1 MLAVIRIRGT
11 TGIRP
16 AAAKTA
22 ELMRLN
28 RINHMVLVEDN
39 DVNRGMLQKVK
50 DYVTWG
56 EIDDA
61 TVEMIL
67 KYRAQLKGHNPLME
81 EELKDISGYETFKDL
96 ASAINQGKIKYK
108 DIRDIVPVVR
118 LNPPKGGY
126 EAVRKPVG
134 QGGSAGYRGKDINR
148 LILAMLKSGVDLNG
162 KN

>member
-56 EIDDA
+56 EVDDV

-96 ASAINQGKIKYK
+96 ASAINQGKIKFR

>member
-39 DVNRGMLQKVK
+39 DVNRGMLQTVK

-56 EIDDA
+56 EVDDA
-61 TVEMIL
+61 TVEMVL

-81 EELKDISGYETFKDL
+81 DELKDISGYDTFREL
-96 ASAINQGKIKYK
+96 ASAINHGKIKFK
-108 DIRDIVPVVR
+108 DIRGIVPVVR

-126 EAVRKPVG
+126 EAIRKPVG

>member
-56 EIDDA
+56 EVDDA

-96 ASAINQGKIKYK
+96 ASAINQGKIKFR

-134 QGGSAGYRGKDINR
+134 QGGSTGYRGKDINR

>member
-56 EIDDA
+56 EVDDV

-96 ASAINQGKIKYK
+96 ASAINQGKIKFK

-118 LNPPKGGY
+118 LNPPKEGY

>member
-56 EIDDA
+56 EVDDA

-96 ASAINQGKIKYK
+96 ASAINQGKIKFK

>member
-56 EIDDA
+56 EVDDA

-96 ASAINQGKIKYK
+96 ASAINQGKMKFK

>member
-56 EIDDA
+56 EVDDV

-96 ASAINQGKIKYK
+96 ASAINQGKIKFK

>member
-56 EIDDA
+56 EVDDA

-81 EELKDISGYETFKDL
+81 EELKEISGYETFKDL
-96 ASAINQGKIKYK
+96 ASAINQGKIKFK

>member
-96 ASAINQGKIKYK
+96 ASAINQGKIKFK

-134 QGGSAGYRGKDINR
+134 QGGSAGYRGKDINK

-162 KN
+162 KK

>member
-1 MLAVIRIRGT
+1 
-11 TGIRP
+11 
-16 AAAKTA
+16 
-22 ELMRLN
+22 
-28 RINHMVLVEDN
+28 MVLVEDN

-56 EIDDA
+56 EVDDA

-96 ASAINQGKIKYK
+96 ASAINQGKIKFK

>member
-56 EIDDA
+56 EVDDA

-96 ASAINQGKIKYK
+96 ASAINQGKIKFK

-134 QGGSAGYRGKDINR
+134 QGGSAGYRGKDINT

>member
-28 RINHMVLVEDN
+28 RINHMVFVEDN
-39 DVNRGMLQKVK
+39 EVNRGMLQRVK

-56 EIDDA
+56 EVDDA

-67 KYRAQLKGHNPLME
+67 RYRAQLKGHNPLME
-81 EELKDISGYETFKDL
+81 EELKDIAGYETFKDL
-96 ASAINQGKIKYK
+96 ASAINRGKMKFK

>member
-96 ASAINQGKIKYK
+96 ASAINQGKIKFK